1 MLKIPQWFI
10 ITVIGGK
17 EDSIV
22 ESLREKINNFGYS
35 NYVTEIKVFKTT
47 KVTEE
52 VFTKTDP
59 KLPKTLKNTKTTKWE
74 TLPNGSYK
82 RTKTKI
88 ANKFPGYVFVKM
100 ENLDEKIL
108 HSIWFCIRNT
118 NGVLGFVGSSG
129 KGALPIPVS
138 IQEYENIIKDD
149 NVKAAPKADETTSE
163 APTTV
168 NYDEETGEVISTPTS
183 PAPEAEPKKVYTCD
197 YKVGNT
203 VKIVVGAFEGEVGE
217 VKSIDLEKGKAII
230 QIEIFGRVTSVEV
243 NIGDVKVSEE

>member
-1 MLKIPQWFI
+1 MLKMPQWFI

-17 EDSIV
+17 EDSIA
-22 ESLREKINNFGYS
+22 ESLREKINNFGY
-35 NYVTEIKVFKTT
+35 NDYVTEIKIFKTAR
-47 KVTEE
+47 VTEE

-88 ANKFPGYVFVKM
+88 TNKFPGYVFVKM
-100 ENLDEKIL
+100 ENLDDKIL
-108 HSIWFCIRNT
+108 HSVWFCIHNT
-118 NGVLGFVGSSG
+118 SGVLGFVGSSG
-129 KGALPIPVS
+129 KGALPIPIS
-138 IQEYENIIKDD
+138 IQEYENIVND
-149 NVKAAPKADETTSE
+149 NGVKAAPKANETSTES
-163 APTTV
+163 AQAVT
-168 NYDEETGEVISTPTS
+168 NYDEYTGEVIQTPTPVVES
-183 PAPEAEPKKVYTCD
+183 EPKKLYTCD

-203 VKIVVGAFEGEVGE
+203 VKIAVGAFEGEVGE

>member
-22 ESLREKINNFGYS
+22 QSLREKINNFGYKS
-35 NYVTEIKVFKTT
+35 YVTEIKVFKTT

-138 IQEYENIIKDD
+138 
-149 NVKAAPKADETTSE
+149 AAPKADEITAE

-168 NYDEETGEVISTPTS
+168 NYDDETGEVISTPTS

-243 NIGDVKVSEE
+243 NIGDVKVNEE

>member
-1 MLKIPQWFI
+1 MLQTAQWFI

-22 ESLREKINNFGYS
+22 ESLKEKINNFGYN
-35 NYVTEIKVFKTT
+35 NYVTEIKVFKTA

-59 KLPKTLKNTKTTKWE
+59 NLPKSLKNTKTAKWE

-88 ANKFPGYVFVKM
+88 TNKFPGYVFVKM
-100 ENLDEKIL
+100 ENLDDKIL
-108 HSIWFCIRNT
+108 HAVWFCIRNT

-149 NVKAAPKADETTSE
+149 GVKATPKVEE
-163 APTTV
+163 APV
-168 NYDEETGEVISTPTS
+168 EQ
-183 PAPEAEPKKVYTCD
+183 PEIKKVYTCN

-230 QIEIFGRVTSVEV
+230 EIELFGRVTSVEV
-243 NIGDVKVSEE
+243 DIGDVKVEE